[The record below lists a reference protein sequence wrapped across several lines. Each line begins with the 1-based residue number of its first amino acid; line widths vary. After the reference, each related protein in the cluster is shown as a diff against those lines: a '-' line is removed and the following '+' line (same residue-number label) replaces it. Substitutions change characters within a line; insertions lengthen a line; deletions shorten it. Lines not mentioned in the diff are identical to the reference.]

1 MNDLKYTL
9 TRKEF
14 ADHLGISRDT
24 LKKRI
29 KRGHYK
35 DQYVIQNGKYLFSG
49 DTRDCPNKEIVPSV
63 NKSLSPSKRVRNRG
77 SHFESKNPKYNL
89 AFKKHNE
96 LKMLA
101 KLRGTT
107 DPETLEV
114 LPRALELAKSEKQQ
128 RIRNQLRDTTPKNY
142 GGMLN
147 RYNSKPLVDFSTG
160 WKPLEVKP
168 KDEYDKYLEDN
179 DIKPTT
185 NKTYY

>member
-14 ADHLGISRDT
+14 ADHLSITRDT
-24 LKKRI
+24 LKQRLE
-29 KRGHYK
+29 RGHYK
-35 DQYVIQNGKYLFSG
+35 DQYIIENGKYLFSG
-49 DTRDCPNKEIVPSV
+49 DKKDRPNKEIVPTV
-63 NKSLSPSKRVRNRG
+63 DKGLSPSKRVRNRG

-89 AFKKHNE
+89 AFKQHNE

-107 DPETLEV
+107 DSETLEV
-114 LPRALELAKSEKQQ
+114 LPRAIEIAKQEKQK
-128 RIRNQLRDTTPKNY
+128 RIVRSLKETAPKNY
-142 GGMLN
+142 GGMIN
-147 RYNSKPLVDFSTG
+147 RFNSRPIVDFSTG

-168 KDEYDKYLEDN
+168 KDEYEKYLEDN

-185 NKTYY
+185 KKHYY